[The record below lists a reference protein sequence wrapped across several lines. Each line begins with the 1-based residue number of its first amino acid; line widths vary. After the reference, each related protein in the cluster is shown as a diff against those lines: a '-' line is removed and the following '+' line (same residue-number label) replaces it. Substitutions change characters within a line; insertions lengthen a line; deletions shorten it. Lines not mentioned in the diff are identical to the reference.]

1 MAAKS
6 SKDIRSESRFMVLRT
21 VYVHGTVT
29 RAQVSA
35 ETGLSP
41 ATVTTLVG
49 ELVDEGVLREAG
61 QISSQGGRPTVTF
74 QANPQRGALLAVDVA
89 ETYVRVDL
97 FDTSLAR
104 LDQERVEIPQVA
116 QSIDSVAEHIAGCIE
131 SLLGRQPESNGT
143 VLGAGVSLPG
153 QVDPA
158 RGVDVFAPNWGWHEV
173 PLMEALQ
180 TAIPVPVRIDN
191 PLMAL
196 ATGELWF
203 GAGRRFRQFVAVNL
217 GTGVGAGIIVDGQ
230 LLRGL
235 GNSAGEWGHTTLIWN
250 GRSCP
255 CGRTGCVEAYVGV
268 EGIRATLAEIESE
281 HELLTVEHHR
291 DFIEGLTRADAA
303 GDASAQE
310 TLLRT
315 GDYLAA
321 GIGNLVNLLDPE
333 HVSVLGWITS
343 YTGSELQ
350 ERVRDRIAQE
360 CLPGPAGTVGI
371 EFTEADGE
379 GVSLGM
385 AVLALEAFL
394 ERVGLPSPSSPS
406 TPGPGGGRDRPRTG
420 WAVPH
425 GGRWGDGR
433 PGLIPSRARPS

>member
-1 MAAKS
+1 VATKT
-6 SKDIRSESRFMVLRT
+6 SKDIRNESRFLVLRT
-21 VYVHGTVT
+21 VYAQGTVT
-29 RAQVSA
+29 RAQVST

-61 QISSQGGRPTVTF
+61 QISSQGGRPTSTF
-74 QANPQRGALLAVDVA
+74 QANPARGALFAVDVA

-97 FDTSLAR
+97 FDASLVR
-104 LDQERVEIPQVA
+104 LDQERVDLAPGA
-116 QSIDSVAEHIAGCIE
+116 PSIDAVAERIGACIATI
-131 SLLGRQPESNGT
+131 LARRPELEGS
-143 VLGAGVSLPG
+143 VLGAGISLPG

-173 PLMEALQ
+173 PLMAALER
-180 TAIPVPVRIDN
+180 AVPFPVRIDN

-230 LLRGL
+230 LLRGP

-250 GRSCP
+250 GRACP

-268 EGIRATLAEIESE
+268 EGIRATLAEIDPG
-281 HELLTVEHHR
+281 HELLAVTHHR
-291 DFIEGLTRADAA
+291 DLIERLTRAEAA
-303 GDASAQE
+303 GDPAAQE
-310 TLLRT
+310 ALLRT

-321 GIGNLVNLLDPE
+321 GIGNLVNLLNPE
-333 HVSVLGWITS
+333 HVSVLGWITH
-343 YTGSELQ
+343 YAGSELRD
-350 ERVRDRIAQE
+350 RVRERIAQE
-360 CLPGPAGTVGI
+360 CLPGPSAALSI

-385 AVLALEAFL
+385 AVLALEGFL
-394 ERVGLPSPSSPS
+394 ERVGLPSPSSPA
-406 TPGPGGGRDRPRTG
+406 TPATSAAGGGRRRGWSVPQRDR
-420 WAVPH
+420 
-425 GGRWGDGR
+425 
-433 PGLIPSRARPS
+433 

>member
-6 SKDIRSESRFMVLRT
+6 SKDIRSESRFMVLRS

-29 RAQVSA
+29 RAQISA

-61 QISSQGGRPTVTF
+61 QISSQGGRPTATF
-74 QANPQRGALLAVDVA
+74 QANPRRGTLLAVDVA

-97 FDTSLAR
+97 FDTSLDR

-116 QSIDSVAEHIAGCIE
+116 HSIESVAAHIGDCLE
-131 SLLGRQPESNGT
+131 RLRGRHPELEDSLLG
-143 VLGAGVSLPG
+143 AGISLPG
-153 QVDPA
+153 QVDPV

-173 PLMEALQ
+173 PLMEALE
-180 TAIPVPVRIDN
+180 AVVPVPVRIDN

-230 LLRGL
+230 LLRGR
-235 GNSAGEWGHTTLIWN
+235 GNSAGEWGHTTLIWD
-250 GRSCP
+250 GRECR

-268 EGIRATLAEIESE
+268 EGIRATLAEIAPD
-281 HELLTVEHHR
+281 HDLLAVPHHR
-291 DFIEGLTRADAA
+291 DFIERLMRAEAA
-303 GDASAQE
+303 GDGPAREA
-310 TLLRT
+310 LLRT

-321 GIGNLVNLLDPE
+321 GIGNLVNLLNPE
-333 HVSVLGWITS
+333 HVSVLGWITR
-343 YTGSELQ
+343 YAGSELQ
-350 ERVRDRIAQE
+350 QRVRDRIAQE
-360 CLPGPAGTVGI
+360 CLPGPSGTVGI

-406 TPGPGGGRDRPRTG
+406 VPAPSTGRDRPRTG

-425 GGRWGDGR
+425 K
-433 PGLIPSRARPS
+433 AR

>member
-6 SKDIRSESRFMVLRT
+6 SKDIRSESRFMVLRS

-29 RAQVSA
+29 RAQISA

-61 QISSQGGRPTVTF
+61 QISSQGGRPTATF
-74 QANPQRGALLAVDVA
+74 QANPRRGTLLAVDVA

-97 FDTSLAR
+97 FDTSLDR

-116 QSIDSVAEHIAGCIE
+116 HSIESVAAHIGDCLGRLRVRHPE
-131 SLLGRQPESNGT
+131 LEDSLLG
-143 VLGAGVSLPG
+143 AGISLPG
-153 QVDPA
+153 QVDPV

-173 PLMEALQ
+173 PLMEALE
-180 TAIPVPVRIDN
+180 AVVPVPVRIDN

-230 LLRGL
+230 LLRGR
-235 GNSAGEWGHTTLIWN
+235 GNSAGEWGHTTLIWD
-250 GRSCP
+250 GRECR
-255 CGRTGCVEAYVGV
+255 CGRTGCIEAYVGV
-268 EGIRATLAEIESE
+268 EGIRATLAEIAPE
-281 HELLTVEHHR
+281 HDLLAVPHHR
-291 DFIEGLTRADAA
+291 DFIERLMRAEATGDDAA
-303 GDASAQE
+303 REA
-310 TLLRT
+310 LMRT
-315 GDYLAA
+315 GDHLAA
-321 GIGNLVNLLDPE
+321 GIGNLVNLLNPE
-333 HVSVLGWITS
+333 HVSVLGWITR
-343 YTGSELQ
+343 YAGSELQ
-350 ERVRDRIAQE
+350 QRVRDRIAQE
-360 CLPGPAGTVGI
+360 CLPGPSETVGI

-394 ERVGLPSPSSPS
+394 ERVGLPSPSSPAVPAPS
-406 TPGPGGGRDRPRTG
+406 TGRERPRTG

-425 GGRWGDGR
+425 K
-433 PGLIPSRARPS
+433 AR

>member
-1 MAAKS
+1 MATKT
-6 SKDIRSESRFMVLRT
+6 SKDIRNESRFMVLRT
-21 VYVHGTVT
+21 VYALHTVT
-29 RAQVSA
+29 RAQISA

-61 QISSQGGRPTVTF
+61 QISSQGGRPTATF

-104 LDQERVEIPQVA
+104 LDQERVQLDSGA
-116 QSIDSVAEHIAGCIE
+116 QSIESIAEHIRRCIDA
-131 SLLGRQPESNGT
+131 LLARHPDLDGE

-153 QVDPA
+153 QVDPV

-173 PLMEALQ
+173 PLMEALES
-180 TAIPVPVRIDN
+180 AVPVPVRIDN

-217 GTGVGAGIIVDGQ
+217 GTGVGAGIIVDGR
-230 LLRGL
+230 LLRGP

-250 GRSCP
+250 GRDCR
-255 CGRTGCVEAYVGV
+255 CGRSGCVEAYVGV
-268 EGIRATLAEIESE
+268 EGIRATLGEVAPD
-281 HELLTVEHHR
+281 HELLAVTHHR
-291 DFIEGLTRADAA
+291 DFIERLTRADAS
-303 GDASAQE
+303 GDTAAQE
-310 TLLRT
+310 ALQRT

-321 GIGNLVNLLDPE
+321 GIGNLVNLLNPE
-333 HVSVLGWITS
+333 HVSVLGWITQ
-343 YTGSELQ
+343 YAGSELRG
-350 ERVRDRIAQE
+350 RVRERIARE
-360 CLPGPAGTVGI
+360 CLPGPSSALSL

-385 AVLALEAFL
+385 AVLALEGFL
-394 ERVGLPSPSSPS
+394 ARVGLPSPSSAASPAAS
-406 TPGPGGGRDRPRTG
+406 VDSRSRRTG
-420 WAVPH
+420 WAIPH
-425 GGRWGDGR
+425 SGATAL
-433 PGLIPSRARPS
+433 PH

>member
-6 SKDIRSESRFMVLRT
+6 SKDIRSESRFMVLRS

-29 RAQVSA
+29 RAQISA

-61 QISSQGGRPTVTF
+61 QISSQGGRPTATF
-74 QANPQRGALLAVDVA
+74 QANPRRGTLLAVDVA

-97 FDTSLAR
+97 FDTSLDR

-116 QSIDSVAEHIAGCIE
+116 HSIESVAAHIGDCLERLRGRHAE
-131 SLLGRQPESNGT
+131 LEDSLLG
-143 VLGAGVSLPG
+143 AGISLPG
-153 QVDPA
+153 QVDPV

-173 PLMEALQ
+173 PLMEALE
-180 TAIPVPVRIDN
+180 AVVPVPVRIDN

-230 LLRGL
+230 LLRGR
-235 GNSAGEWGHTTLIWN
+235 GNSAGEWGHTTLIWD
-250 GRSCP
+250 GRECR
-255 CGRTGCVEAYVGV
+255 CGRTGCIEAYVGV
-268 EGIRATLAEIESE
+268 EGIRATLAEIAPD
-281 HELLTVEHHR
+281 HDLLAVPHHR
-291 DFIEGLTRADAA
+291 DFIERLMRAEAAGGDAA
-303 GDASAQE
+303 REA
-310 TLLRT
+310 LMRT

-321 GIGNLVNLLDPE
+321 GIGNLVNLLNPE
-333 HVSVLGWITS
+333 HVSVLGWITR
-343 YTGSELQ
+343 YAGSELQ
-350 ERVRDRIAQE
+350 QRVRDRIEQE
-360 CLPGPAGTVGI
+360 SLPGPSGTVGI

-394 ERVGLPSPSSPS
+394 ERVGLPSPSSPAVPAPS
-406 TPGPGGGRDRPRTG
+406 AGRDRPRTG

-425 GGRWGDGR
+425 K
-433 PGLIPSRARPS
+433 AR

>member
-1 MAAKS
+1 VATKT
-6 SKDIRSESRFMVLRT
+6 SKDIRNESRFMVLRT

-29 RAQVSA
+29 RAHIST

-61 QISSQGGRPTVTF
+61 QISSQGGRPTATF

-97 FDTSLAR
+97 FDTSLDR
-104 LDQERVEIPQVA
+104 LDQERIEIPAVA
-116 QSIDSVAEHIAGCIE
+116 HSIETVAARIGECLESLRRRHPGLE
-131 SLLGRQPESNGT
+131 DSLLG
-143 VLGAGVSLPG
+143 AGISLPG
-153 QVDPA
+153 QVDPV

-173 PLMEALQ
+173 PLMQALEAVV
-180 TAIPVPVRIDN
+180 PVPVRIDN

-230 LLRGL
+230 LLRGR

-250 GRSCP
+250 GRACRCWRS
-255 CGRTGCVEAYVGV
+255 GCVEAYVGV
-268 EGIRATLAEIESE
+268 EGIRATLAEIAPE
-281 HELLTVEHHR
+281 HELLAVTHHR
-291 DFIEGLTRADAA
+291 DFIERLMRSEASGDDAA
-303 GDASAQE
+303 REA
-310 TLLRT
+310 LMRT
-315 GDYLAA
+315 GDHLAA
-321 GIGNLVNLLDPE
+321 GIGNLVNLLNPE
-333 HVSVLGWITS
+333 HVSVLGWITR
-343 YTGSELQ
+343 YAGSELQ
-350 ERVRDRIAQE
+350 QRVRDRIAEE
-360 CLPGPAGTVGI
+360 CLPGPASTLSI

-394 ERVGLPSPSSPS
+394 ERVGLPSASSPA
-406 TPGPGGGRDRPRTG
+406 TPAPSAGGGRPRSG

-425 GGRWGDGR
+425 A
-433 PGLIPSRARPS
+433 SR

>member
-1 MAAKS
+1 VAAKS

-61 QISSQGGRPTVTF
+61 QISSQGGRPTATF

-97 FDTSLAR
+97 FDTSLDR

-116 QSIDSVAEHIAGCIE
+116 HTIESVAEHIGDCLE
-131 SLLGRQPESNGT
+131 RLRQRHPGLEDSLLG
-143 VLGAGVSLPG
+143 AGISLPG
-153 QVDPA
+153 QVDPV

-173 PLMEALQ
+173 PLMAALEA
-180 TAIPVPVRIDN
+180 AVPVHVRIDN

-230 LLRGL
+230 LLRGR
-235 GNSAGEWGHTTLIWN
+235 GNSAGEWGHTTLIWDGRACRC
-250 GRSCP
+250 GRS
-255 CGRTGCVEAYVGV
+255 GCIEAYVGV
-268 EGIRATLAEIESE
+268 EGIRATLAEIAPG
-281 HELLTVEHHR
+281 HELLDVPHHR
-291 DFIEGLTRADAA
+291 DFIERLMRAEAA
-303 GDASAQE
+303 GDDAARE
-310 TLLRT
+310 ALMRT

-321 GIGNLVNLLDPE
+321 GIGNLVNLLNPE
-333 HVSVLGWITS
+333 HVSVLGWITR
-343 YTGSELQ
+343 YAGSELQ
-350 ERVRDRIAQE
+350 QRVRDRIAQE

-394 ERVGLPSPSSPS
+394 ERIGLPSPSSSSSP
-406 TPGPGGGRDRPRTG
+406 TPNGGHDRPRTG

-425 GGRWGDGR
+425 GGR
-433 PGLIPSRARPS
+433 

>member
-6 SKDIRSESRFMVLRT
+6 SKDIRSESRFMVLRS

-29 RAQVSA
+29 RAQISA

-61 QISSQGGRPTVTF
+61 QISSQGGRPTATF
-74 QANPQRGALLAVDVA
+74 QANPRRGTLLAVDVA

-97 FDTSLAR
+97 FDTSLDR

-116 QSIDSVAEHIAGCIE
+116 HSIESVAAHIGDCLERLRGRHAE
-131 SLLGRQPESNGT
+131 LEDSLLG
-143 VLGAGVSLPG
+143 AGISLPG
-153 QVDPA
+153 QVDPV

-173 PLMEALQ
+173 PLMEALE
-180 TAIPVPVRIDN
+180 AVVPVPVRIDN

-230 LLRGL
+230 LLRGR
-235 GNSAGEWGHTTLIWN
+235 GNSAGEWGHTTLIWD
-250 GRSCP
+250 GRECR
-255 CGRTGCVEAYVGV
+255 CGRTGCIEAYVGV
-268 EGIRATLAEIESE
+268 EGIRATLAEIAPD
-281 HELLTVEHHR
+281 HDLLAVPHHR
-291 DFIEGLTRADAA
+291 DFIERLMRAEAA
-303 GDASAQE
+303 GDDAARE
-310 TLLRT
+310 ALMRT

-321 GIGNLVNLLDPE
+321 GIGNLVNLLNPE
-333 HVSVLGWITS
+333 HVSVLGWITR
-343 YTGSELQ
+343 YAGSELQ
-350 ERVRDRIAQE
+350 QRVRDRIEQE
-360 CLPGPAGTVGI
+360 SLPGPSGTVGI

-394 ERVGLPSPSSPS
+394 ERVGLPSPSSPAVPAPS
-406 TPGPGGGRDRPRTG
+406 AGRDRPRTG

-425 GGRWGDGR
+425 K
-433 PGLIPSRARPS
+433 AR

>member
-6 SKDIRSESRFMVLRT
+6 SKDIRNESRFMVLRT
-21 VYVHGTVT
+21 VYARHTVT
-29 RAQVSA
+29 RAQISA

-49 ELVDEGVLREAG
+49 ELVEEGVLREAG
-61 QISSQGGRPTVTF
+61 QVSSQGGRPTATF
-74 QANPQRGALLAVDVA
+74 QANPGRGALLAVDVA

-97 FDTSLAR
+97 FDISLAR
-104 LDQERVEIPQVA
+104 LDQQRVELAPGA
-116 QSIDSVAEHIAGCIE
+116 QSITTIAEHIRDCTDA
-131 SLLGRQPESNGT
+131 LLARHHELHGE

-153 QVDPA
+153 QVDPV

-173 PLMEALQ
+173 PLMAALEQ
-180 TAIPVPVRIDN
+180 AVPVPVRIDN

-203 GAGRRFRQFVAVNL
+203 GAGRHFRHFVAVNL
-217 GTGVGAGIIVDGQ
+217 GTGVGAGIIIDGQ
-230 LLRGL
+230 LLRGR

-250 GRSCP
+250 GRSCR

-268 EGIRATLAEIESE
+268 EGIRATLAEISPQ
-281 HELLTVEHHR
+281 HELLGVTHHR
-291 DFIEGLTRADAA
+291 DFIERLMRAEAT
-303 GDASAQE
+303 GDAPAQE
-310 TLLRT
+310 ALLRT

-321 GIGNLVNLLDPE
+321 GIGNLVNLLNPE
-333 HVSVLGWITS
+333 HVSVLGWITR
-343 YTGSELQ
+343 YAGSELHD
-350 ERVRDRIAQE
+350 RVRERIAQE
-360 CLPGPAGTVGI
+360 CLPGPSSTLSI

-385 AVLALEAFL
+385 AVLALEGFL
-394 ERVGLPSPSSPS
+394 ERVGLPSPSSALTPS
-406 TPGPGGGRDRPRTG
+406 APEDGGGAKFG

-425 GGRWGDGR
+425 GG
-433 PGLIPSRARPS
+433 LAARHR